1 MLSSYMKRRRKWQ
14 IKTAKMITD
23 AVEKAEL
30 HWSEI
35 MEARIELAK
44 KELVIEKDSVIS
56 QLQGELKDARKE
68 IRRLNK
74 VDLEVMKYRDKL
86 IGMVKK
92 ICYRQVMVKGVLSSI
107 GVQLASDD
115 ILVEEAEKLL
125 DKAPK
130 I

>member
-1 MLSSYMKRRRKWQ
+1 
-14 IKTAKMITD
+14 
-23 AVEKAEL
+23 
-30 HWSEI
+30 

>member
-23 AVEKAEL
+23 AVEEAEL